1 MMIKEQRN
9 LKTIKRMNKGK
20 KLEQL
25 DSLRLKVFEDKLMRD
40 DVENVY
46 NTYFK
51 QHPIRMG
58 IQNGPNTM
66 DHNLATF
73 FNYHPKLIWWL
84 VKNKYI
90 MKLQT

>member
-1 MMIKEQRN
+1 
-9 LKTIKRMNKGK
+9 
-20 KLEQL
+20 
-25 DSLRLKVFEDKLMRD
+25 
-40 DVENVY
+40 
-46 NTYFK
+46 
-51 QHPIRMG
+51 MG